1 MYQKQLENCLGCYS
15 YDISVCSMWKFL
27 HVMCE
32 LFDLGRSGFR
42 CLCIVRFAKVV
53 KRSVHFLTTCQKVNI
68 GFVVRKEIVKHNI
81 FEKIFLL
88 WVNFLKEKTFDV
100 L

>member
-68 GFVVRKEIVKHNI
+68 GFVVRKEIVKRNI
-81 FEKIFLL
+81 FEKLFLL
-88 WVNFLKEKTFDV
+88 WVNFLKEQTFDV

>member
-1 MYQKQLENCLGCYS
+1 MIRTYFIFNEQVSPDSFYL
-15 YDISVCSMWKFL
+15 
-27 HVMCE
+27 
-32 LFDLGRSGFR
+32 
-42 CLCIVRFAKVV
+42 AKVV

-68 GFVVRKEIVKHNI
+68 GFVVKKEIIKHNI